1 MPLDLP
7 VAHRTLPNGL
17 QVVVSEDHAVPSV
30 SMSLWVD
37 VGSRHEEPGRT
48 GLAHLFEH
56 LMFQGSELVA
66 EGEHMATLMAHGGR
80 ANASTN
86 FDRTAYVQSVPSS
99 CLELALWLE
108 ADRHGH
114 LLPALTQENLDNQ
127 RDVVVEEKRQRYD
140 TVPYGTALAALCDML
155 FPPDHPYAHPTIGS
169 MDDLAAATLQ
179 DAHDFYRSHYGPRTS
194 VLTLVGDIGPEEGFE
209 LVERYFGHLT
219 DGTTPRPAPTA
230 ALPPLE
236 QPVRRVVTDPQAPS
250 ERLYIAARLPAATDP
265 GFLPC
270 ALALDAIAS
279 LGISL
284 VHERLLRGAESASGA
299 SASVLG
305 LRDGTS
311 VGLIVADVTEGT
323 DPREVEQEIAQI
335 LEEFAADGPRPVELE
350 ASRADSERSWSEALA
365 GYDERAD
372 LLSRATLLFAD
383 PAQVT
388 RHLDEVLAVGADEI
402 RDAAARHLVPSALAT
417 LVYRWEPEV

>member
-1 MPLDLP
+1 M
-7 VAHRTLPNGL
+7 
-17 QVVVSEDHAVPSV
+17 
-30 SMSLWVD
+30 
-37 VGSRHEEPGRT
+37 
-48 GLAHLFEH
+48 
-56 LMFQGSELVA
+56 
-66 EGEHMATLMAHGGR
+66 
-80 ANASTN
+80 
-86 FDRTAYVQSVPSS
+86 
-99 CLELALWLE
+99 
-108 ADRHGH
+108 
-114 LLPALTQENLDNQ
+114 
-127 RDVVVEEKRQRYD
+127 
-140 TVPYGTALAALCDML
+140 
-155 FPPDHPYAHPTIGS
+155 
-169 MDDLAAATLQ
+169 
-179 DAHDFYRSHYGPRTS
+179 
-194 VLTLVGDIGPEEGFE
+194 
-209 LVERYFGHLT
+209 
-219 DGTTPRPAPTA
+219 
-230 ALPPLE
+230 
-236 QPVRRVVTDPQAPS
+236 
-250 ERLYIAARLPAATDP
+250 
-265 GFLPC
+265 
-270 ALALDAIAS
+270 
-279 LGISL
+279 
-284 VHERLLRGAESASGA
+284 HERLLRGAESASGA